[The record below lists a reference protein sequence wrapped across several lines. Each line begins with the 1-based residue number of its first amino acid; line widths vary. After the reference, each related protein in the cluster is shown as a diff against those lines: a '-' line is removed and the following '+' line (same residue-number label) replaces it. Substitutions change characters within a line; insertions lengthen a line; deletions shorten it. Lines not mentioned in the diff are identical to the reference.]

1 MSASKIEMRLR
12 RREYHRVFN
21 KGKKY
26 KKQRRVATNIRK
38 IDSYYAN
45 CAQANK

>member
-21 KGKKY
+21 KGKKH
-26 KKQRRVATNIRK
+26 KKQRRAATNSSK

-45 CAQANK
+45 YAQANK